1 MKGATFENRGNE
13 ALRAFLKILLE
24 QGVVSSVVVTHSTPK
39 GDSYPYILTSDPA
52 EVDTSS
58 PIAPIITQQGARVVS
73 KLTKKGEVRKATA
86 VVLRPCEV
94 RGVVELAK
102 IKQVNLNNLLI
113 IGYDCPGVYPL
124 TTFTEGDHQDLQKEH
139 EERYTSFGF
148 NTPRPACQTCLH
160 PVASSAHIQFGVLGA
175 PEGKS
180 LVITAYE
187 KVAKALEEAGLA
199 FDADLTQRE
208 ESIAQVLEKRRA
220 ARDNL
225 FAEFAPTV
233 SGDENLMK
241 TLAACINCRNCMR
254 VCPICFCRECFFQSD
269 AVKTESVNYLE
280 RAERKGGLRFLPD
293 TLLFH
298 LGRMNHMATSCLA
311 CGTCE
316 DACPAMVPVGRM
328 FTLASHK
335 VQEVFDYTPGA
346 SLDDPLPY
354 LEYQEEEFHQ
364 WEKPYEERL
373 E

>member
-1 MKGATFENRGNE
+1 MKGAIVENRGNE
-13 ALRAFLKILLE
+13 ALKAFLKLLLE
-24 QGVVSSVVVTHSTPK
+24 KKVVSAVVVAHPTPS
-39 GDSYPYILTSDPA
+39 GDSYPYVLTSDP
-52 EVDTSS
+52 EVVEASCPIS
-58 PIAPIITQQGARVVS
+58 PVVTQQGARVVS
-73 KLTKKGEVRKATA
+73 RLTKKGAMRKSTA

-94 RGVVELAK
+94 RGVIELAK
-102 IKQVNLNNLLI
+102 IKQVNLENLLI
-113 IGYDCPGVYPL
+113 IGYDCSGVYPL
-124 TTFTEGDHQDLQKEH
+124 TSFTEGDQQELQAEH
-139 EERYTSFGF
+139 EKGYNDLSF
-148 NTPRPACQTCLH
+148 NSPRAACQICLH
-160 PVASSAHIQFGVLGA
+160 PVASSAHIEFGVLGA

-180 LVITAYE
+180 LVVPKNE
-187 KVAKALEEAGLA
+187 KVCKALEEAGLS
-199 FDADLTQRE
+199 FEVELTERE
-208 ESIAQVLEKRRA
+208 EAVAKAKEERKA
-220 ARDNL
+220 ARDSL

-233 SGDENLMK
+233 EGTENLMK

-269 AVKTESVNYLE
+269 AVKTDPENYLS

-311 CGTCE
+311 CGACE

-328 FTLASHK
+328 FALAAEK
-335 VQEVFDYTPGA
+335 VQGVFEYTPGA

-364 WEKPYEERL
+364 WEKPYEEHI